1 MKRILITGATS
12 WIGSE
17 VEAHLAA
24 FPGRYGVERVSLRG
38 DAWKERSWEGF
49 DSVLHAA
56 AVVHEGE
63 KAGDMGGLYDEVN
76 VALTREAALKAKADG
91 VPHFA
96 FLSSFSVYGAEEG
109 GVEEVGADTEARPST
124 FYGKSKLAAERAL
137 EPLAEPGFAIAVLRA
152 PLVYGP
158 GCGKGN
164 FPRLAKLARV
174 SPVFPDV
181 GNKRSMLY
189 SRSLAELVRL
199 LAEDGRG
206 GLFLPQDAEHVGTSE
221 LVRLLA
227 EAQGRGIRLSRALG
241 AAVGPLARVN
251 STFGKLFGNA
261 RYALEASEC
270 GYDYRVAGLE
280 EAVRA
285 SIGTTTREEDAD
297 GVSTLQN

>member
-17 VEAHLAA
+17 VEAHLAT
-24 FPGRYGVERVSLRG
+24 FPGRYVVERVSLRG
-38 DAWKERSWEGF
+38 DAWRERSWEGF
-49 DSVLHAA
+49 DSVLHLA

-76 VALTREAALKAKADG
+76 VALTSSAALKAKVEG
-91 VPHFA
+91 VPHFV

-109 GVEEVGADTEARPST
+109 GVEEVGLATEPRPAT

-137 EPLAEPGFAIAVLRA
+137 EPLAGDGFAISVVRA
-152 PLVYGP
+152 PLVYGT
-158 GCGKGN
+158 GCEKGN

-174 SPVFPDV
+174 VPVFPDV
-181 GNKRSMLY
+181 DNVRSMLY

-206 GLFLPQDAEHVGTSE
+206 GLFLPQDADHVNTSE

-227 EAQGRGIRLSRALG
+227 EAQGRRVHLSRALG
-241 AAVGPLARVN
+241 AIAAPLA
-251 STFGKLFGNA
+251 SASPTLGKLFGDA

-270 GYDYRVAGLE
+270 GYGYRVATLE

-285 SIGTTTREEDAD
+285 SVGGDSR
-297 GVSTLQN
+297 

>member
-38 DAWKERSWEGF
+38 DAWKESSWEGF

-63 KAGDMGGLYDEVN
+63 KAGGMGGLYDEVN
-76 VALTREAALKAKADG
+76 VALVRQAALKAKTEG

-109 GVEEVGADTEARPST
+109 GVEEVDLGAVPRPST
-124 FYGKSKLAAERAL
+124 LYGKSKLAAERVL
-137 EPLAEPGFAIAVLRA
+137 EPLAEPGLAVAVLRA

-158 GCGKGN
+158 GCSKGN

-181 GNKRSMLY
+181 DNARSMLY

-199 LAEDGRG
+199 LVEEGRG
-206 GLFLPQDAEHVGTSE
+206 GLFLPQDAEHVRTSE
-221 LVRLLA
+221 MVRLLA
-227 EAQGRGIRLSRALG
+227 EAQGRSIRLSRALG
-241 AAVGPLARVN
+241 AAVGPLARV
-251 STFGKLFGNA
+251 SPIFGKLFGGA
-261 RYALEASEC
+261 RYSLEASEC
-270 GYDYRVAGLE
+270 GLDYRVANLE
-280 EAVRA
+280 EAVRM
-285 SIGTTTREEDAD
+285 S
-297 GVSTLQN
+297 VSGDRPDVV

>member
-17 VEAHLAA
+17 VAAHLAA
-24 FPGRYGVERVSLRG
+24 FPGMYGAERVSLRG
-38 DAWKERSWEGF
+38 EGWKERSWEGF
-49 DSVLHAA
+49 DSVLHLA

-76 VALTREAALKAKADG
+76 VELTRQAALKAKSEG
-91 VPHFA
+91 VPHFC

-109 GVEEVGADTEARPST
+109 GVEEVGADTETKPST
-124 FYGKSKLAAERAL
+124 LYGKSKLAAERAI
-137 EPLAEPGFAIAVLRA
+137 EPLAGDGFAIAVVRA

-158 GCGKGN
+158 RCEKGN

-174 SPVFPDV
+174 SPIFPDV
-181 GNKRSMLY
+181 DNRRSMLY

-199 LAEDGRG
+199 LAEDVRG
-206 GLFLPQDAEHVGTSE
+206 GLFLPQDAEHVSTSE
-221 LVRLLA
+221 MVRLLA
-227 EAQGRGIRLSRALG
+227 EAQGRRIHLSRTLG
-241 AAVGPLARVN
+241 AAVGPLART
-251 STFGKLFGNA
+251 SPTFGKLFGNA

-270 GYDYRVAGLE
+270 GLDYRVATLE

-285 SIGTTTREEDAD
+285 SVPIGEG
-297 GVSTLQN
+297 GVA